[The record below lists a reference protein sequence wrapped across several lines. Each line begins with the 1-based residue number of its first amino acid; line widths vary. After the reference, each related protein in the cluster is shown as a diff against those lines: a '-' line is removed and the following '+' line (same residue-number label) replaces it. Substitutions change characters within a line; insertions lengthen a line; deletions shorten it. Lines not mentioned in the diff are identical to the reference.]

1 MPCGRR
7 ATHSQRSANGF
18 SLVELARSHSM
29 FGHDCV
35 LLVGNCRQC
44 SLVDLGARPL
54 AGATAM
60 KAYSQLDLRY
70 DQYFIYRIV
79 TLEPTLT
86 AKHLKNPDD
95 LNGLIYITTWQSSS
109 RSGHLGTGRLQCF
122 AINVL
127 MCTHGVSWRNG
138 GLYAFRYV
146 CELANAILVV

>member
-86 AKHLKNPDD
+86 AKHL
-95 LNGLIYITTWQSSS
+95 
-109 RSGHLGTGRLQCF
+109 GTGRLQCF